1 MISLKPAIGYLG
13 QSLLSSDSNFQQMA
27 QVRLDATFSPIL
39 LPIEAE
45 ASLGA
50 AGGTDFKAHL
60 IGSAT
65 VHFSFIPFVGLF
77 GRVRAFGTQDMSTM
91 SQLYELGLRAKL

>member
-1 MISLKPAIGYLG
+1 MISAKIGAGYLG
-13 QSLLSSDSNFQQMA
+13 QSLLTVSSDLQHMG

-50 AGGTDFKAHL
+50 ASGVDFKPL
-60 IGSAT
+60 LLGSAA
-65 VHFSFIPFVGLF
+65 VHFSFIPFVGVF
-77 GRVRAFGTQDMSTM
+77 GRVRAFGSSDLASVTQAF
-91 SQLYELGLRAKL
+91 ELGLRAKL